1 MSSDPAEDLTPYLRA
16 GRCVD
21 SDHPQVVDW
30 AHREA
35 GDAHAPRDV
44 AVRLYYAVRDGI
56 RYDPYRI
63 DLIPEGLTASRC
75 LEQGHGFCV
84 NKAVLL
90 AAVLRVHGIP
100 ARLGFADVRNH
111 MTSERLRRTMGTDI
125 FAFHGYTD
133 VHLDGRW
140 VKATPAFNIEL
151 CRKAG
156 TLPLDFDGVAD
167 SIFHPYDASGRR
179 HMEYVRDRGVH
190 ADVPLKAMF
199 AAFREVY
206 PPDADWAGAHVKADF
221 ADEVERPA

>member
-1 MSSDPAEDLTPYLRA
+1 MPAPTDEDLSPYLGP

-21 SDHPQVVDW
+21 SMHPRVVEW
-30 AHREA
+30 ARREA
-35 GDAHAPRDV
+35 GDARTPQDV

-56 RYDPYRI
+56 RYDPYHV
-63 DLIPEGLTASRC
+63 DLTPEGLTASRC
-75 LEQGHGFCV
+75 LENGYGFCV

-90 AAVLRVHGIP
+90 AAVLRVHGIA
-100 ARLGFADVRNH
+100 ARLGYADVKNH
-111 MTSERLRRTMGTDI
+111 MTSERLRRTMGTDL
-125 FAFHGYTD
+125 FAYHGYTD
-133 VHLDGRW
+133 VRLDGRW

-156 TLPLDFDGVAD
+156 TLPLEFDGTAD
-167 SIFHPYDASGRR
+167 SIFHPYDAAGRR

-190 ADVPLKAMF
+190 ADVPLGAMF

-206 PPDADWAGAHVKADF
+206 PPEADWAGAHVQADF